1 MSVEPEPSGPACRR
15 AALVVDHDA
24 LERFGPVV
32 RLLTV
37 GLIDERISVTVIGPA
52 GEGLGEVEWGPAR
65 KIEHGSLRWP
75 HRGPVLRRVLDAVEQ
90 DRPDVVHG
98 LTGSSQWLVKEL
110 AQALGVPA
118 VLSLTSEEEIA
129 SASVSAA
136 AVVRR
141 WIVPSAP
148 LERQARERF
157 ALAADRLTCVPP
169 GLVAEQHVTC
179 FAEQHTNPV
188 LVCQNPR
195 AEPAGVLGL
204 LQAVRGLVA
213 QHPDLMLLVRGE
225 GLHEAV
231 IRRQVFA
238 LGLRDVVTFVP
249 AAPHIREAFRLADI
263 FVDPAAER
271 ALQIS
276 GLQAMAHGLAVVAAQ
291 GGAADHYQHEATAL
305 TYPPASH
312 EMLRQHLSRLLS
324 DRDYARGLAGRGLE
338 FIRQHRRASQ
348 MVGAL
353 SQLYR
358 ELAGAPR
365 DPAG

>member
-1 MSVEPEPSGPACRR
+1 MSAEPEPSRPACRR

-32 RLLTV
+32 RLLAV
-37 GLIDERISVTVIGPA
+37 GLIDERIRVTVIGPS
-52 GEGLGEVEWGPAR
+52 GEGLGEVEWGPAQR
-65 KIEHGSLRWP
+65 IEHGSLRWP
-75 HRGPVLRRVLDAVEQ
+75 QRGPALRRVLGAIGQ

-98 LTGSSQWLVKEL
+98 LTGSSQRLVEEL
-110 AQALGVPA
+110 AQTMGVPA
-118 VLSLTSEEEIA
+118 VLSLTSEEEIV
-129 SASVSAA
+129 SASVRAA

-141 WIVPSAP
+141 WVVPSAP
-148 LERQARERF
+148 LERQARERH
-157 ALAADRLTCVPP
+157 ALAADRLACVPL
-169 GLVAEQHVTC
+169 GLVAEQQVNC
-179 FAEQHTNPV
+179 FAAQHTNPV

-195 AEPAGVLGL
+195 TEPAGVLGL
-204 LQAVRGLVA
+204 LQAVRGLVGEY
-213 QHPDLMLLVRGE
+213 PDLMLMVRGE

-249 AAPHIREAFRLADI
+249 VAPQIREVFRLADI

-271 ALQIS
+271 ALRVN
-276 GLQAMAHGLAVVAAQ
+276 GLQAMAHGLAVVAAA

-312 EMLRQHLSRLLS
+312 ETLRQHLARLLS
-324 DRDYARGLAGRGLE
+324 DRDYARDLAGRGLE
-338 FIRQHRRASQ
+338 FVRQHRRASQ
-348 MVGAL
+348 MVGRL
-353 SQLYR
+353 SQLYC
-358 ELAGAPR
+358 ELASAPR